1 MSKRFLTG
9 LVVIFVL
16 LTLCGS
22 LAHAQALKVAVVD
35 IDLVSAQYKEL
46 TDRQAELGAWVT
58 DKKTFL
64 NAMQDFMF
72 VSNDEFQEA
81 ARIYQVPKNQ
91 WSEEQKKRE
100 ADLRKVSGDNEKK
113 FLDLQAKPARSA
125 EEQNQFNTLRDTFQ
139 ARDRDLKA
147 ISKTFDDQLRVKR
160 EEVQGK
166 LVTNVRAVIE
176 NLAKAR
182 AYTLVLDKSAAYFAV
197 APVDDI
203 TDDVLKALNASA
215 APAATPAA
223 PAAAPAAPATPAP
236 APAAGQ

>member
-1 MSKRFLTG
+1 MSIRFLIA
-9 LVVIFVL
+9 LVVTAAL
-16 LTLCGS
+16 LALCAS
-22 LAHAQALKVAVVD
+22 LAVAQTLKVAVVD

-58 DKKTFL
+58 DKKNFL

-81 ARIYQVPKNQ
+81 VRVYQIPRNQ

-100 ADLRKVSGDNEKK
+100 GDLRKVSGDNEKK
-113 FLDLQAKPARSA
+113 FLDLQAKPSRSA

-147 ISKTFDDQLRVKR
+147 ISKTFDDQLKVKR

-176 NLAKAR
+176 DLAKTR
-182 AYTLVLDKSAAYFAV
+182 GYTLVLDKSAAYFAV

-203 TDDVLKALNASA
+203 TDDVLKGLNAA
-215 APAATPAA
+215 AAAAPAAVPAATPAATPAA
-223 PAAAPAAPATPAP
+223 PAA
-236 APAAGQ
+236 GGGK

>member
-1 MSKRFLTG
+1 M
-9 LVVIFVL
+9 
-16 LTLCGS
+16 
-22 LAHAQALKVAVVD
+22 D

-46 TDRQAELGAWVT
+46 TDRQAELGAWVN

-81 ARIYQVPKNQ
+81 ARVYQIPRNQ

-100 ADLRKVSGDNEKK
+100 GDLRKVSGDNEKK

-139 ARDRDLKA
+139 ARDRDVKA
-147 ISKTFDDQLRVKR
+147 ISRTFDDQLKVKR

-176 NLAKAR
+176 SLAKTR
-182 AYTLVLDKSAAYFAV
+182 GYTLVLDKSAAYFAV

-203 TDDVLKALNASA
+203 TDDVLKGLNTAA
-215 APAATPAA
+215 APTAA
-223 PAAAPAAPATPAP
+223 PAAAPAAV
-236 APAAGQ
+236 APAAAPAAAPPK

>member
-1 MSKRFLTG
+1 MSKRLLTA
-9 LVVIFVL
+9 LVVSFAL
-16 LTLCGS
+16 LALCAS
-22 LAHAQALKVAVVD
+22 FAAAQTLKVAVVD
-35 IDLVSAQYKEL
+35 IDLVSAQNKEL

-58 DKKTFL
+58 DKKNFL

-72 VSNDEFQEA
+72 VSSDEFQEA
-81 ARIYQVPKNQ
+81 ARVYQIARPQ
-91 WSEEQKKRE
+91 WSEDQKRRE

-147 ISKTFDDQLRVKR
+147 ISKTFDDQLKVRR

-176 NLAKAR
+176 NLAKTR
-182 AYTLVLDKSAAYFAV
+182 GYTLVLDKSAAYFAV

-203 TDDVLKALNASA
+203 TDDVLKGLNAA
-215 APAATPAA
+215 AA
-223 PAAAPAAPATPAP
+223 PAAAPAAPAAP
-236 APAAGQ
+236 K